1 MSILKTKKRILDL
14 INDDEFLDNSLS
26 CFSFEHE
33 LRRRTFWFSTR
44 LFFCCVCVLSH
55 VDATRRDATRRRRIR
70 DARTERFHLSPRLA
84 SPETRAR
91 GIIVRGIF
99 CVDSFI
105 HLVLNA
111 ELSNDRLET
120 RERTNEGRARWGR
133 RRVRAMRRCRRWR
146 YEP

>member
-1 MSILKTKKRILDL
+1 MMTSFL
-14 INDDEFLDNSLS
+14 IIPSLVS
-26 CFSFEHE
+26 PSNMNFGEE
-33 LRRRTFWFSTR
+33 LFVSRPG
-44 LFFCCVCVLSH
+44 FFFVSH

-70 DARTERFHLSPRLA
+70 DARTERFHLSPRLASPRLA

>member
-33 LRRRTFWFSTR
+33 LRRRTFCFSTR
-44 LFFCCVCVLSH
+44 LFFCVTRRR
-55 VDATRRDATRRRRIR
+55 DATRRDARRRIR

>member
-33 LRRRTFWFSTR
+33 LRRRTFCFSTR
-44 LFFCCVCVLSH
+44 LFFCVTRRR
-55 VDATRRDATRRRRIR
+55 DATRRDATQAHTRR
-70 DARTERFHLSPRLA
+70 AHRTFPSIASPRL
-84 SPETRAR
+84 TRDAR

-111 ELSNDRLET
+111 ELSIDRLET